1 MLLAARNVS
10 KFIHRHNS
18 RLTVERLVL
27 NKSESKVSD
36 KYKNAFS
43 KLQDKIIFN
52 SHLESQKIK
61 LGYRRNRIID
71 DLVKKFEKE
80 ETRVNSQVKPL
91 PLVLNQL
98 CDNAVE
104 KLEEPEYVIEKPAKQ
119 NIKDLPFSRN
129 LKVEKIND
137 DELPNKRENPKVP
150 LNWLQDYELYDETED
165 EIESTY
171 GTPNPTV
178 PVSEVPCGGC
188 GALLHC
194 KESSIPGYLPSELF
208 QGLSKAELT
217 VS

>member
-10 KFIHRHNS
+10 KFMYRHNS
-18 RLTVERLVL
+18 RLAVESLVL

-80 ETRVNSQVKPL
+80 ETRANSKVKPL

-98 CDNAVE
+98 CDNAVD
-104 KLEEPEYVIEKPAKQ
+104 KLEEPKYAIEEPAKQ

-129 LKVEKIND
+129 LKVEKLND
-137 DELPNKRENPKVP
+137 SELQNNRENPKVP

-171 GTPNPTV
+171 GTPNPTI

-208 QGLSKAELT
+208 KGLSKAELT

>member
-10 KFIHRHNS
+10 KFIYRHNS
-18 RLTVERLVL
+18 RLTVESLVL

-43 KLQDKIIFN
+43 QFQDKIYFN
-52 SHLESQKIK
+52 SHLEAQKVR

-71 DLVKKFEKE
+71 DLVKKLEKE
-80 ETRVNSQVKPL
+80 ESRAQSKVKPL

-98 CDNAVE
+98 CDNAVD
-104 KLEEPEYVIEKPAKQ
+104 KLEGPKYKIEEPAKQ
-119 NIKDLPFSRN
+119 NITDLPFSRN

-137 DELPNKRENPKVP
+137 NEQKNKRENPKVP
-150 LNWLQDYELYDETED
+150 LNWMQDYELYDETED

-171 GTPNPTV
+171 GTPNPDI

-208 QGLSKAELT
+208 QGLSRAQLT